1 MNIPM
6 PTNLQFISY
15 FQKHQ
20 KYLKLRGM
28 RPKTIDAYSRAIKR
42 IGNSFNGRIDD
53 LTSDQLL
60 DYFSELLESHSW
72 STVKL
77 DLYGLKFFYSRVLNR
92 TWDEIPLIKPPKT
105 TRIPDI
111 LTVEQVNQLFAAT
124 ETMCYKIFFY
134 TIYSMGLRLGEGIKL
149 TVGDIDAANMRVHI
163 RNAKGNKD
171 RLVPLPEQTL
181 HILRCF
187 WQTHRH
193 PDFIF
198 PGRKG
203 GKRLQKILGHVS
215 ILTTSGYTHLT
226 SKTTNN
232 ACQAIN
238 TLVNRL
244 DLSWG
249 AIA

>member
-1 MNIPM
+1 
-6 PTNLQFISY
+6 
-15 FQKHQ
+15 
-20 KYLKLRGM
+20 
-28 RPKTIDAYSRAIKR
+28 
-42 IGNSFNGRIDD
+42 
-53 LTSDQLL
+53 
-60 DYFSELLESHSW
+60 
-72 STVKL
+72 
-77 DLYGLKFFYSRVLNR
+77 
-92 TWDEIPLIKPPKT
+92 
-105 TRIPDI
+105 
-111 LTVEQVNQLFAAT
+111 VNQLFAAT
-124 ETMCYKIFFY
+124 ETLCYKIFFY

-149 TVGDIDAANMRVHI
+149 NVGDIDAANMRVHI

-203 GKRLQKILGHVS
+203 GKKNVQLVDRPLDRGGIQSAMKAVVTQLDIKKQISCHSLRHSYATHLLEAGVDLVELQKILRHVS